1 MKKGCSIIA
10 VIGLIVFLI
19 GGYFAFNFLKKYK
32 LGNVAKEGYILV
44 PTGANFEQVLD
55 SISPYLKNKESFKE
69 VALKK
74 NLDQKIKPGRYKIES
89 GTDNTD
95 LVNMIKAGNQ
105 TPNSFRIGDF
115 GTVYQMIGRVSRKTE
130 ADSLTFVK

>member
-10 VIGLIVFLI
+10 VIGLIIFLI

-74 NLDQKIKPGRYKIES
+74 NLDQKDRKSTR
-89 GTDNTD
+89 
-95 LVNMIKAGNQ
+95 L
-105 TPNSFRIGDF
+105 NSSH
-115 GTVYQMIGRVSRKTE
+115 SR
-130 ADSLTFVK
+130 ASRMPSSA

>member
-10 VIGLIVFLI
+10 VIGLIIFLI

-89 GTDNTD
+89 ETDNTD
-95 LVNMIKAGNQ
+95 LVNMIRQETKQKA
-105 TPNSFRIGDF
+105 
-115 GTVYQMIGRVSRKTE
+115 VSELGISMMFIK
-130 ADSLTFVK
+130 